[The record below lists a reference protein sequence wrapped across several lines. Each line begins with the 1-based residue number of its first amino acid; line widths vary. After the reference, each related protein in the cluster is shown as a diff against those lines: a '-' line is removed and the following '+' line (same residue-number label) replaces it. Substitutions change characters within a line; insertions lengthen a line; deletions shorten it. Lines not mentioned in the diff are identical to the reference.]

1 MYPKIL
7 VSLDGSKPAECVL
20 NHVEEIAKGYDT
32 QMVIL
37 VRVIERVNRL
47 IQRTG
52 TTHLTTPL
60 MTPAPISEIPV
71 PVHKKQQQVERY
83 LDKIANRL
91 DKKGIKGRLEVL
103 LRQPAEEIV
112 HYA

>member
-7 VSLDGSKPAECVL
+7 GSLDGSKPAECVL
-20 NHVEEIAKGYDT
+20 NHAEEIAKGYNT
-32 QMVIL
+32 RMVIL
-37 VRVIERVNRL
+37 ISVTERVSRL
-47 IQRTG
+47 TQRTG

-60 MTPAPISEIPV
+60 MTPAPIIEIPV
-71 PVHKKQQQVERY
+71 PVDKKQKQVERY

-91 DKKGIKGRLEVL
+91 DKKGIKGRPEVL